1 MQVLETGKKWLE
13 DRGYSSLSDIKVRTE
28 EENLKEIKDLN
39 DQIQWLDFWRYSRM
53 DKSNCI

>member
-1 MQVLETGKKWLE
+1 MDILHYQN
-13 DRGYSSLSDIKVRTE
+13 IKVRTK

-39 DQIQWLDFWRYSRM
+39 DQIQWLDFGDTAAL